1 MNHLWQIIKAYRFL
15 LFLIVSCIPIATI
28 LQSIQPYLI
37 QKLIDESISLGKADL
52 LFRMSAIYFS
62 VVLSAFLINA
72 IGTYSLQWLATKSLA
87 QLKKKL
93 FDHILHQGQAFFDK
107 RNSGTLLSRI
117 TQDVDAIYESLSAGA
132 IGFFSDSLLILGTFG
147 MLIYLSPMLTL
158 ISFLVLPVMMYLV
171 NICRKKIG
179 DYFQEIRKV
188 NGELN
193 GYFNEQINGMSTI
206 QNYGA
211 QQRSYHKLSDY
222 SFQYQDL
229 YQKSNWWDAALYAIT
244 DGMSSFSIAL
254 LLSYC
259 AYLISNGQ
267 ENAFSLGI
275 IVALIDGINRIY
287 VPIREFSGKLA
298 AIQRSKTA
306 IDKIDE
312 LLAVDQKIRFGT
324 QSLTQPQGHIEI
336 KNLSFQYHPQGKKV
350 LDQINLEIKA
360 TEVVALVGATG
371 SGKSTISKLILR
383 TYDYEEGDIF
393 FDGENLKDLSYDF
406 ISKQICV
413 VHQDPQIFKGTL
425 AQNIALW
432 DSKITQEQIWQAI
445 QQSNLHLLL
454 STQNQEEILAY
465 PCSANGA
472 NLSAGQQQL
481 ISIARVFARNP
492 TLVILDEATAS
503 IDSITENLIDQAIA
517 TLFAQKTVLVIA
529 HRLST
534 IKKSNRILVLEQGKI
549 VEQGTHQE
557 LMLQNQVYA
566 QLIDQKKD
574 LL

>member
-1 MNHLWQIIKAYRFL
+1 M
-15 LFLIVSCIPIATI
+15 
-28 LQSIQPYLI
+28 
-37 QKLIDESISLGKADL
+37 
-52 LFRMSAIYFS
+52 
-62 VVLSAFLINA
+62 
-72 IGTYSLQWLATKSLA
+72 
-87 QLKKKL
+87 
-93 FDHILHQGQAFFDK
+93 
-107 RNSGTLLSRI
+107 
-117 TQDVDAIYESLSAGA
+117 
-132 IGFFSDSLLILGTFG
+132 
-147 MLIYLSPMLTL
+147 
-158 ISFLVLPVMMYLV
+158 
-171 NICRKKIG
+171 
-179 DYFQEIRKV
+179 
-188 NGELN
+188 
-193 GYFNEQINGMSTI
+193 
-206 QNYGA
+206 
-211 QQRSYHKLSDY
+211 
-222 SFQYQDL
+222 
-229 YQKSNWWDAALYAIT
+229 
-244 DGMSSFSIAL
+244 
-254 LLSYC
+254 
-259 AYLISNGQ
+259 
-267 ENAFSLGI
+267 
-275 IVALIDGINRIY
+275 
-287 VPIREFSGKLA
+287 
-298 AIQRSKTA
+298 
-306 IDKIDE
+306 
-312 LLAVDQKIRFGT
+312 AVDQKIRFGT

-360 TEVVALVGATG
+360 SEVVALVGATG

-383 TYDYEEGDIF
+383 TYDYEDGDIL
-393 FDGENLKDLSYDF
+393 FDGENLKHLSYDF